1 MRRCIDVATNATYQI
16 TQEPKD
22 GCVTPIQLV
31 DRKLWMDAHRSPC
44 DVSAYVESL
53 FGFLWTGAPLT
64 ACRVVFLASEAMSDW
79 YQLQSGGY
87 QAKVEAGQS
96 IPWYDFVKYIE
107 TNLHDLGP
115 STPMFVVL
123 EQ

>member
-1 MRRCIDVATNATYQI
+1 VRACIDVATNATYTI

-31 DRKLWMDAHRSPC
+31 DRRVWLATHKSPC

-53 FGFLWTGAPLT
+53 FGFLWSGSPLT
-64 ACRVVFLASEAMSDW
+64 TTRAVFLANEAMSDW
-79 YQLQSGGY
+79 YQLQPGGY
-87 QAKVEAGQS
+87 HDAVEAGHS
-96 IPWYDFVKYIE
+96 VPWYDFVKYIE

-115 STPMFVVL
+115 ATPMFVVL